1 MSSYRMVSRVSP
13 LPPASPTGLKNGLF
27 WRTFFLLAL
36 LLIGSIIAWLQ
47 TFRALEYEPRAIQ
60 TAQQIAS
67 LVNFSRAA
75 LRHADPIARV
85 SLIKALDDEEGVQI
99 RPREPGDQPAPFNP
113 GQMDSIIAS
122 RLVNHLGPGTVLAA
136 DARDVIEAHP
146 LRDTAGATSPD
157 DRVVVV
163 RAFPIA
169 APTEAVSILSAEGRE
184 LVWIDRLD
192 ALNTLQRAAIEEAL
206 IGREFMPEIQ
216 RLDRVSSFATPSVW
230 SVQTDRGPT
239 DFVLKGEEDIRRLS
253 ATTLIVADAHG
264 VQFLIRDLPAM
275 DRHTRKL
282 LDRFM

>member
-1 MSSYRMVSRVSP
+1 MSP
-13 LPPASPTGLKNGLF
+13 LKQSVSEE
-27 WRTFFLLAL
+27 LLA
-36 LLIGSIIAWLQ
+36 A
-47 TFRALEYEPRAIQ
+47 EH
-60 TAQQIAS
+60 AQRRE
-67 LVNFSRAA
+67 FD
-75 LRHADPIARV
+75 LRCSPMGV
-85 SLIKALDDEEGVQI
+85 WSVQLDDGNV
-99 RPREPGDQPAPFNP
+99 
-113 GQMDSIIAS
+113 
-122 RLVNHLGPGTVLAA
+122 H
-136 DARDVIEAHP
+136 
-146 LRDTAGATSPD
+146 